1 MTPIPDMAVRL
12 TGDYFLMVV
21 PHLETKTIDV
31 EIHQVSR
38 DGDLLQVVS
47 KIAGLGQEALWN
59 YSNAFANI
67 ARLITAQ
74 PIGKDC

>member
-1 MTPIPDMAVRL
+1 MANLPDMAVRL

-31 EIHQVSR
+31 EIQQVSR

-47 KIAGLGQEALWN
+47 RVTGLNQEALWS
-59 YSNAFANI
+59 YSSAFANI